1 MIITVIQ
8 LAIIITMIFFIGLLL
23 ARFAVK
29 ILSCLDDPENK
40 SVYRI
45 DKNQD
50 HILISGLK
58 NRTH

>member
-1 MIITVIQ
+1 MIITVIK
-8 LAIIITMIFFIGLLL
+8 LTIIITVIFFIGLLL

-40 SVYRI
+40 SVYHI

-50 HILISGLK
+50 HMLIPGLK
-58 NRTH
+58 NKTH